1 MMLCC
6 AVSLPVAE
14 LGCHNFDWFL
24 YNIIP
29 EVDIPPMNA
38 NYYGEIMN
46 IHTRACWEMT
56 DDYYVALTYFCYD
69 HKIIPKNNFALTADR
84 LLRYRD
90 KCVRI
95 QAPKPHMVIDECPPA
110 GSDQRTL
117 EAFGVWTL
125 ENIDVV
131 WGYLKVSR
139 TNVDG
144 VLEYWCIVQ
153 VTNSMAEHKGTQMPQ
168 LGGCQKDDPF
178 QKWAFT
184 YAFDFTR
191 VPSEFMTYP

>member
-1 MMLCC
+1 
-6 AVSLPVAE
+6 
-14 LGCHNFDWFL
+14 
-24 YNIIP
+24 
-29 EVDIPPMNA
+29 MNA
-38 NYYGEIMN
+38 KYYGEIMN

-56 DDYYVALTYFCYD
+56 DDYFVALTYFCYD

-95 QAPKPHMVIDECPPA
+95 LAPKPHMVIDECPSA

-139 TNVDG
+139 TNADG

-153 VTNSMAEHKGTQMPQ
+153 VTNAMEEHKGAQMPQ
-168 LGGCQKDDPF
+168 LGGCKKDDPF
-178 QKWAFT
+178 QLWAFT

-191 VPSEFMTYP
+191 VPSEFMNYTQQ